1 MLLDYNDSGLT
12 VAQKKVVL
20 EQKLRESGEEA
31 RLEEYLRQKLIEV
44 GWKDELKRHCK
55 DLIRKKGL
63 EKVTVEE
70 LVDELTIK
78 GRATV
83 PNQIKEDLLS
93 RIKNYFEDEGY

>member
-1 MLLDYNDSGLT
+1 M
-12 VAQKKVVL
+12 
-20 EQKLRESGEEA
+20 
-31 RLEEYLRQKLIEV
+31 RQKLIEV

-55 DLIRKKGL
+55 GINKLRKLVCINSRIDLIRKKGL